1 MVMKTL
7 LLVDNQDI
15 TREGMKAVAGRV
27 GGFTV
32 IKEAGSQKELT
43 RLLIDHPNA
52 VVVLDYTLFDT
63 SAEYLLILQER
74 FKEAHFVLFS
84 DNLSEDFIRR
94 MVFSG
99 TSFSVVMKDAP
110 MIEIE
115 EGLRKANHASKSR
128 ANGRTV
134 HPEDTELH
142 DATCQPQVSL
152 TQPLPP
158 PHWAQN
164 TA

>member
-1 MVMKTL
+1 MQGFFYINKLRLVCMVMKTL

-74 FKEAHFVLFS
+74 FKEAHFILFS
-84 DNLSEDFIRR
+84 DNLSCLLY
-94 MVFSG
+94 
-99 TSFSVVMKDAP
+99 TSPSPRD
-110 MIEIE
+110 
-115 EGLRKANHASKSR
+115 
-128 ANGRTV
+128 
-134 HPEDTELH
+134 
-142 DATCQPQVSL
+142 
-152 TQPLPP
+152 
-158 PHWAQN
+158 
-164 TA
+164 